1 MSFFD
6 ALRHRARV
14 LLRPR
19 RYQSELDEEVGTH
32 LSLEA
37 MQQEHLGRGAVS
49 AEDARFAARR
59 RFGNVTRLNE
69 ETRRVS
75 GLGFFDVLGQDAR
88 FAWRSFRRTPGFTA
102 VAVLTLAIGIG
113 ANTALF
119 SAVYALLLKPLPFAG
134 PDRLMKVSLISPA
147 TEQEPSN
154 YDQDWSYPKFALFRD
169 AQTVFQDLALW
180 DRQDATVTIGGEA
193 ERSAIEYVGG
203 RYLPVLGLSPA
214 RGRNFLPEEDRQA
227 DGPRVAILSDRYWK
241 RRFNADPTVL
251 GKVIAVGRA
260 PFTIVGVLPEGFAG
274 LSGRADLL
282 LPILSQS
289 ADVIGQAW
297 LHNYAAVGRLKPGVS
312 PAHATE
318 VARAVGLLVSA
329 AYPRPRS
336 QEAAW
341 GATARPLDGT
351 RVDPAVRRS
360 LLVLLG
366 SVGLLLIIACANV
379 ANLFLVRAAGRRR
392 EIAVRLAV
400 GAPRRRLVRQLL
412 TESVLLSLAAGVA
425 SLALAWWGVELLSK
439 VNPAG
444 ALQAQGLK
452 GIGAVSFAS
461 IRLDLMAFLFAAAVA
476 LLTGILFGLIPALQ
490 ATRPSLTSELKE
502 GLPSSAPPRGR
513 GTLSSRSVLATAEIG
528 LALMLLAGSGLMLR
542 SLARLLA
549 VDTGF
554 RPEQVLTLGLNI
566 PPGYGRDSA
575 PGFYDLILERLA
587 AIPGV
592 TAAALGNCPPLA
604 DDCSSTG
611 IAFRDRPP
619 AAPGSQPRVGIHWIT
634 PAWTEALGVPLLRGR
649 LLNAADRLETRK
661 VVLINQTAA
670 AKFWPGQDALGRP
683 VSLGCCGLSGGTAY
697 VVGII
702 GNVRHSTL
710 KEPPEPD
717 AYVSFFQVPQGRMIV
732 FLRVSGDPLMVAGP
746 ARQALREVAPGAPV
760 YDVRTLE
767 ARASDALSQARFS
780 AILMALFSGMALA
793 LATLGIYGVISFGVA
808 QRTRELGIR
817 LALGA
822 VRRDVVRLVVRQG
835 MLLAAAGVLLGTAGA
850 MMTTG
855 LLRSQ
860 LHEVE
865 PTDPATFIAT
875 TLLIVGAAL
884 LATWLPA
891 RRAARVDPVVALK
904 AE

>member
-19 RYQSELDEEVGTH
+19 RYQRELDQEVDTH
-32 LSLEA
+32 LALET
-37 MQQEHLGRGAVS
+37 MQQAHHGRGALS

-59 RFGNVTRLNE
+59 RFGNRTRLTE
-69 ETRRVS
+69 ETRLVS

-102 VAVLTLAIGIG
+102 VALLTLAIGIG

-119 SAVYALLLKPLPFAG
+119 SAVYALLLKPLPFAE

-147 TEQEPSN
+147 TPQSPADDDQE
-154 YDQDWSYPKFALFRD
+154 WSYPKFALFRD

-180 DRQDATVTIGGEA
+180 DRQDATITIGGEA
-193 ERSAIEYVGG
+193 ERSSVEYVGG
-203 RYLPVLGLSPA
+203 RYLPLLGVLPA
-214 RGRNFLPEEDRQA
+214 TGRNFLPEEDRHA

-241 RRFNADPTVL
+241 RRFNADPGVL
-251 GKVIAVGRA
+251 GQAITVGRT
-260 PFTIVGVLPEGFAG
+260 PFTIVGVLPVGFTG
-274 LSGRADLL
+274 LSGSADLL

-289 ADVIGQAW
+289 ADVVGEPW
-297 LHNYAAVGRLKPGVS
+297 LHNYSAVGRLEPGVS

-318 VARAVGLLVSA
+318 VARTVGLLVSA
-329 AYPRPRS
+329 AYPRPKV

-366 SVGLLLIIACANV
+366 AVGLLLLIACANV

-400 GAPRRRLVRQLL
+400 GAPRGRLVRQLL

-425 SLALAWWGVELLSK
+425 SLALAWWGVKLLAT
-439 VNPAG
+439 VNPAE
-444 ALQAQGLK
+444 ALRAQGLG

-461 IRLDLMAFLFAAAVA
+461 IRLDLTAFLFAAAVA
-476 LLTGILFGLIPALQ
+476 LLTGILFGLVPALQ
-490 ATRPSLTSELKE
+490 ATRPSLTRELKE
-502 GLPSSAPPRGR
+502 GIPVSAPPRGR
-513 GTLSSRSVLATAEIG
+513 GTLSSRSVLATAEIA

-549 VDTGF
+549 IDAGF
-554 RPEQVLTLGLNI
+554 RPERVLTLGLNT

-575 PGFYDLILERLA
+575 PAFYELILQRLA

-592 TAAALGNCPPLA
+592 TAAALGNCPPIS
-604 DDCSSTG
+604 DDCSSTA

-619 AAPGSQPRVGIHWIT
+619 AAPGSHPEVGIQWIT
-634 PAWTEALGVPLLRGR
+634 PGWTEALGVPLLRGR
-649 LLNAADRLETRK
+649 LLTSADRLGARRA
-661 VVLINQTAA
+661 VLVNQLAA
-670 AKFWPGQDALGRP
+670 EKFWPGQEALGRP
-683 VSLGCCGLSGGTAY
+683 VSLGCCGLWADTAY
-697 VVGII
+697 VVGVI
-702 GNVRHSTL
+702 GNVRHGTL
-710 KEPPEPD
+710 EEPAEPD
-717 AYVSFFQVPQGRMIV
+717 AYVSYYQAPQGRMVV
-732 FLRVSGDPLMVAGP
+732 FLRVAGDPLAVAGP
-746 ARQALREVAPGAPV
+746 ARQALREVAPGAPI

-767 ARASDALSQARFS
+767 ARAGDASSQARFS
-780 AILMALFSGMALA
+780 AMLMALFSAMALA

-822 VRRDVVRLVVRQG
+822 VRRDVVGLVVRQG
-835 MLLAAAGVLLGTAGA
+835 LGLAVAGVLLGTAGA
-850 MMTTG
+850 LMTTG

-865 PTDPATFIAT
+865 PTDPATFVAT

>member
-19 RYQSELDEEVGTH
+19 RYQRELDEEVGTH
-32 LSLEA
+32 LTLEA
-37 MQQEHLGRGAVS
+37 MQQEQLGRGAVS

-69 ETRRVS
+69 ETRGAS

-119 SAVYALLLKPLPFAG
+119 SAVYALLLKPLPFAE

-147 TEQEPSN
+147 TPQSPADDDQE
-154 YDQDWSYPKFALFRD
+154 WSYPKFVLFRD

-180 DRQDATVTIGGEA
+180 DRQDVTVTIGGEA
-193 ERSAIEYVGG
+193 ERSSVEYVGG

-227 DGPRVAILSDRYWK
+227 DGSRVAILSDRYWK
-241 RRFNADPTVL
+241 RRFNADPGVL
-251 GKVIAVGRA
+251 DQVIAIGRA

-274 LSGRADLL
+274 LSGNADLL
-282 LPILSQS
+282 LPIMSQS
-289 ADVIGQAW
+289 ADVVGEPW
-297 LHNYAAVGRLKPGVS
+297 LHNYSAVGRLKPGVS
-312 PAHATE
+312 HAQAAE
-318 VARAVGLLVSA
+318 VARTLGLLVSA
-329 AYPRPRS
+329 AYPRPKV

-341 GATARPLDGT
+341 GATARPLDST

-366 SVGLLLIIACANV
+366 AVGLLLLIACANV

-400 GAPRRRLVRQLL
+400 GARRGRLVRQLL
-412 TESVLLSLAAGVA
+412 TESVLLSLVAGVA
-425 SLALAWWGVELLSK
+425 SLALAWWGVELLSS

-444 ALQAQGLK
+444 ALRAQGLG

-490 ATRPSLTSELKE
+490 ATRPSLTRELKD
-502 GLPSSAPPRGR
+502 GLPSSAASRGR
-513 GTLSSRSVLATAEIG
+513 GTLSSRSVLATAEIA

-549 VDTGF
+549 IDPGF

-566 PPGYGRDSA
+566 PTGYGRDSA
-575 PGFYDLILERLA
+575 PGFYDVILERLA

-592 TAAALGNCPPLA
+592 SAAGLGNCSPLS
-604 DDCSSTG
+604 DNCSSTV

-619 AAPGSQPRVGIHWIT
+619 ADPGSHPRVGIHWIT

-649 LLNAADRLETRK
+649 LLDRADRLDTRK
-661 VVLINQTAA
+661 AVLINQTAA

-683 VSLGCCGLSGGTAY
+683 VSLGCCGLWVDTAY
-697 VVGII
+697 VVGVI
-702 GNVRHSTL
+702 GDVRHGTL
-710 KEPPEPD
+710 EGPAEPG
-717 AYVSFFQVPQGRMIV
+717 AYVSFYQVPQGRMIV
-732 FLRVSGDPLMVAGP
+732 FLRVAGDPLAVAGP
-746 ARQALREVAPGAPV
+746 ARQALREVAPGAPI

-767 ARASDALSQARFS
+767 ARAADAMSQARFS
-780 AILMALFSGMALA
+780 AILMALFSAMALA

-817 LALGA
+817 VALGA
-822 VRRDVVRLVVRQG
+822 VRGDVVRLVVRQG
-835 MLLAAAGVLLGTAGA
+835 MRLAAAGVLLGTAGA
-850 MMTTG
+850 LMTTG

-865 PTDPATFIAT
+865 PNDPATFVAT
-875 TLLIVGAAL
+875 VLLIVGAAL